1 VIPKINLNVGGL
13 FGALVVGAAVAAILY
28 LADAP
33 PRLITKLV
41 VLGFIGGS
49 LAGNFLWAYFFP
61 APTPPNAGTVK

>member
-1 VIPKINLNVGGL
+1 MPNINLNLGGL

-33 PRLITKLV
+33 PRLIAKV
-41 VLGFIGGS
+41 VVFGFIGGA

-61 APTPPNAGTVK
+61 APPPADSARS